1 MEATEQDIYDQAIGE
16 QVENTPETPVEAP
29 TEAKAERVR
38 DEKGRFAPATQ
49 EAPETVAVDQ
59 GAQPPVESAATEGG
73 KESQEGARV
82 PSWRLAEESQ
92 RRRDAEQALNDLR
105 NEMRQIQMQIQ
116 MQNRPMQQQ
125 EAAPEVD
132 IFADPQGFVQTIRSE
147 YQREL
152 QALRLENSLERAD
165 QRHGDVFRRAYD
177 AFTNHITN
185 TRDQATYQR
194 VMMSGDPGKSLVDW
208 YNHEELSKQLG
219 GSDLQSFLEKQK
231 QEWMK
236 DPAYQAQV
244 IEAFKATQQA
254 QPTTKVTNLPPSLS
268 KAPAGQ
274 SAHDGTINSMADVYK
289 YATGR

>member
-1 MEATEQDIYDQAIGE
+1 MEATDKDVYDQAIGE

-38 DEKGRFAPATQ
+38 DEKGRFAQASPEATSQ
-49 EAPETVAVDQ
+49 EVPVANAPEP
-59 GAQPPVESAATEGG
+59 QPEAEPH
-73 KESQEGARV
+73 KEEGARV

-116 MQNRPMQQQ
+116 MQRQPAQQQ

>member
-1 MEATEQDIYDQAIGE
+1 MEATEQDIYNQAIGE

-38 DEKGRFAPATQ
+38 DEKGRFAQASPEATSQ
-49 EAPETVAVDQ
+49 EEPVANAPEP
-59 GAQPPVESAATEGG
+59 QPEAEPH
-73 KESQEGARV
+73 KEEGARV

-116 MQNRPMQQQ
+116 MQRQPVQQQ
-125 EAAPEVD
+125 EAPEVD

-165 QRHGDVFRRAYD
+165 QRHGEVFKKAYD
-177 AFTNHITN
+177 AFTDHVSR

-194 VMMSGDPGKSLVDW
+194 VMASSDPGSALVQW
-208 YNHEELSKQLG
+208 YKGEELSKQLG
-219 GSDLQSFLEKQK
+219 DSDLQSFLEKQK

-274 SAHDGTINSMADVYK
+274 SAHDGTITSMADVYK